1 MNAVAVGID
10 LVDVARVER
19 MIVRH
24 GDRGL
29 RRVLTSAER
38 SYCLGR
44 VRPEQHVAVRLA
56 AKEAA
61 YKALQNAG
69 TARKVGWLEIEVVQD
84 GDGRPGLRLHGRAD
98 AAFRRLGATQ
108 ALLSLTHTSSSAG
121 AVVVLVG

>member
-1 MNAVAVGID
+1 MGID
-10 LVDVARVER
+10 LVDIDRVGR
-19 MIVRH
+19 MIARF

-29 RRVLTSAER
+29 RRVLTPAER
-38 SYCLGR
+38 SYCQSK

-61 YKALQNAG
+61 YKALQDAG
-69 TARKVGWLEIEVVQD
+69 AARDVGWLEIEVAQD
-84 GDGRPGLRLHGRAD
+84 GDGRPLLELHGRAD
-98 AAFRRLGATQ
+98 EAFRRLGAKQ